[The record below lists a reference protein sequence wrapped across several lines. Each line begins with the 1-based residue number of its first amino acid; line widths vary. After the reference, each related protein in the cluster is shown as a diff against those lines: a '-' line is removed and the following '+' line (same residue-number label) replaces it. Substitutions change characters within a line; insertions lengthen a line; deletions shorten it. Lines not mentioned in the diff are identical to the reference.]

1 MKRYLYILLAVLLQL
16 NTIVAQQAD
25 KSVGLVL
32 SGGGA
37 KGAVHI
43 GIIKALEENDI
54 PIDYI
59 SGTSIGAIVGAM
71 YAMGYTPDEMLELFM
86 SKDFYYWQTG
96 KVEEAYQY
104 YFRQPPANASFVN
117 FNVPIHNP
125 KKTSF
130 TDALLPN
137 SLINPIQM
145 NQAFL
150 QVFTPA
156 TTQCGGDFD
165 KLFVPFLCVASDVY
179 NKEPVIFR
187 SGNLGDAVRASM
199 TFPLF
204 FKPLIKDSIPLWDG
218 GIYDNFPVKP
228 MKQAWRPN
236 FIIGSAV
243 AGGKTDAPK
252 DQTIYEQMES
262 LVMQKTNYRVDPQ
275 DGIIMKFKLDD
286 VSLLDFQKSK
296 ELFDLGYTT
305 TLSMID
311 SIKGRI
317 DRRVPLAEVNER
329 RKQYTASLPPLIFKN
344 VYIHGKEITDAQKS
358 YIERQIHPHTQQ
370 TFTMEEF
377 KRIYFR
383 LLTNSKIKEIM
394 PHAKYNQDMGCYDL
408 YLDVTMND
416 ELTVEFGG
424 DISSNAANQVYLG
437 FNYRSLTMI
446 STNVNLDVQLGNAY
460 NGATLQGKWEITYH
474 IPFDLSALLSYHTRD
489 YFDTNKL
496 FIDTDLAAFSSQTE
510 RFAKVGVGMP
520 FLTHG
525 KVDFLAGIGGLED
538 QYYQNNS
545 QYQTG
550 FDKSQYSLINLGM
563 YYKQNSTD
571 AKQFPISGEKHYLF
585 AQFVSG
591 EEHYTPSPSVV
602 NKLSK
607 TTVDQSYI
615 QLDAG
620 ITNFHRIAR
629 RFTLGVAVQGVVS
642 NKRLWSNYTA
652 SVLQAPG
659 FTPTPHSVLVFNE
672 AFHANEYVA
681 AGLLPIWKINST
693 FHLRNELYAFVPI
706 RPLVR
711 LADNTAEYGDPLSKY
726 AYMGEVSLVAQLP
739 FMSISAF
746 VNHYSFPKANW
757 NFGVNIG
764 YLIFDK
770 KFIQ

>member
-1 MKRYLYILLAVLLQL
+1 MTRYLHIVLILLLQFQAV
-16 NTIVAQQAD
+16 VAQQSD
-25 KSVGLVL
+25 QSVGLVL

-43 GIIKALEENDI
+43 GIIKALEENDV

-86 SKDFYYWQTG
+86 SKEFYYWQTG
-96 KVEEAYQY
+96 KVEESYQY
-104 YFRQPPANASFVN
+104 YFRQPSPTPSFVK
-117 FNVPIHNP
+117 FSVPLHSST
-125 KKTSF
+125 KAAF
-130 TDALLPN
+130 TDAILPN

-150 QVFTPA
+150 QVFTPS

-165 KLFVPFLCVASDVY
+165 KLFVPFLCVAADVY

-204 FKPLIKDSIPLWDG
+204 FKPIVKDSIPLWDG
-218 GIYDNFPVKP
+218 GIYDNFPVNP
-228 MKQAWRPN
+228 MKQAWHPN

-243 AGGKTDAPK
+243 AGNKKAPE
-252 DQTIYEQMES
+252 EQSLYQQIEN

-275 DGIIMKFKLDD
+275 DGLTMSFVLND
-286 VSLLDFQKSK
+286 VSLLDFQKAK
-296 ELFDLGYTT
+296 ELFDLGYST
-305 TLSMID
+305 TLNMLD
-311 SIKGRI
+311 SIKGRVV
-317 DRRVPLAEVNER
+317 RRVPLSEVNER
-329 RKQYTASLPPLIFKN
+329 RERYKASLPPLIFKS
-344 VYIHGKEITDAQKS
+344 VHIYGKDITDEQKS
-358 YIERQIHPHTQQ
+358 YIERQIQPHTQK

-394 PHAKYNQDMGCYDL
+394 PHAKYNPDIKYYDL
-408 YLDVTMND
+408 YLDVSMDD

-437 FNYRSLTMI
+437 FNYSSLTTI

-474 IPFDLSALLSYHTRD
+474 IPFDLSAILSYHSRD
-489 YFDTNKL
+489 YFDSNKL
-496 FIDTDLAAFSSQTE
+496 FIDTDLATFSSQTE
-510 RFAKVGVGMP
+510 RFAKIGAGMP

-525 KVDFLAGIGGLED
+525 KVDFLAGLGFLTD
-538 QYYQNNS
+538 QYYQNNA
-545 QYQTG
+545 QYRTG
-550 FDKSQYSLINLGM
+550 YDASKYNLVNLGM
-563 YYKQNSTD
+563 YYRQNSTD
-571 AKQFPISGEKHYLF
+571 AKQFPISGEKHHLF
-585 AQFVSG
+585 AQFISG
-591 EEHYTPSPSVV
+591 DERYTPSAID
-602 NKLSK
+602 KLPKS
-607 TTVDQSYI
+607 TINQSYI
-615 QLDAG
+615 QLTAG
-620 ITNFHRIAR
+620 ITNFHRLTR
-629 RFTLGVAVQGVVS
+629 NFTLGVAAQGVVS
-642 NKRLWSNYTA
+642 NKGLWSNYTA

-681 AGLLPIWKINST
+681 AGLLPIWKLNST
-693 FHLRNELYAFVPI
+693 IHLRTELYGFAPI

-711 LADNTAEYGDPLSKY
+711 LADNTADYGDPFSRY
-726 AYMGEVSLVAQLP
+726 DYMGEISLVAQLP

-764 YLIFDK
+764 YLLFDK
-770 KFIQ
+770 KFVQ